1 MSRIKLTTNKGT
13 MYPVDLNH
21 LTYSEAVEELNLL
34 EQRTPHDTYEPDR
47 QGENVLCLNYPN
59 GDFELYEIEEIDYFE
74 VLADFDNLPDNIQA
88 KLLPVYEVINAPDET
103 WTPIIQEGDSS
114 YKGCSDLLNALET
127 IGWTCDYGLDG
138 TPIDLQPL

>member
-1 MSRIKLTTNKGT
+1 MSKIKLTTNKGT
-13 MYPVDLNH
+13 MYPVDLQD
-21 LTYSEAVEELNLL
+21 LTYSEAIEELNLL
-34 EQRTPHDTYEPDR
+34 EQRTPQDTYEPDR
-47 QGENVLCLNYPN
+47 QGEDVLCLNYPN

-103 WTPIIQEGDSS
+103 WTPIIQEGDSN
-114 YKGCSDLLNALET
+114 YKGCADLIEALET

-138 TPIDLQPL
+138 LPIELQPL

>member
-1 MSRIKLTTNKGT
+1 MKQYTANS
-13 MYPVDLNH
+13 
-21 LTYSEAVEELNLL
+21 
-34 EQRTPHDTYEPDR
+34 
-47 QGENVLCLNYPN
+47 N
-59 GDFELYEIEEIDYFE
+59 GDFELYEIEETDFFE
-74 VLADFDNLPDNIQA
+74 ALADFDSLPKNIQD

-114 YKGCSDLLNALET
+114 YKGCADLIEALET

>member
-1 MSRIKLTTNKGT
+1 MSKIKLTTNKGT
-13 MYPVDLNH
+13 MYPVDLQD
-21 LTYSEAVEELNLL
+21 LTYSEAIEELNLL
-34 EQRTPHDTYEPDR
+34 EQRTPQDTFEPDR
-47 QGENVLCLNYPN
+47 QGEDVLCLNYPN

-74 VLADFDNLPDNIQA
+74 LLADFDNLPDDIQA
-88 KLLPVYEVINAPDET
+88 KLLTVYELINAPDKT
-103 WTPIIQEGDSS
+103 WTPIIQEGDSN